1 MNDIEQD
8 RPDPVAPGPA
18 DVPVAASGELPAEP
32 VSLAPRPAQT
42 RHPSLLELFT
52 NPRGFFEAL
61 EERPVSLRMPALI
74 VLATGVL
81 AAITGYQMSA
91 VVVNAMAIPGVQG
104 LGGVIGAIGAISAL
118 IVTLLLWVIYTAVF
132 FVISMA
138 FNGRGDFN
146 RLLSYVGYGHLPQ
159 VIGGV
164 VSLALTWSFLSS
176 LRVPSL
182 TDSQAI
188 QAWTLSLMKDPT
200 MRLATVVSLLFLL
213 WSANLWIFGVRTGRK
228 LSTRDAAITVGVP
241 VLLYI
246 IYAVYSLVV

>member
-1 MNDIEQD
+1 MNDLEQD
-8 RPDPVAPGPA
+8 RPDLAAPGPA
-18 DVPVAASGELPAEP
+18 EAAARDTGELRAEP
-32 VSLAPRPAQT
+32 VPPAPRRAEARP
-42 RHPSLLELFT
+42 PSLLELFT
-52 NPRGFFEAL
+52 DPRAFFEAL

-118 IVTLLLWVIYTAVF
+118 VITLLLWVIYTAVF

-138 FNGRGDFN
+138 FNGRGNSN

-182 TDSQAI
+182 TDPQAI

-200 MRLATVVSLLFLL
+200 LRLATVVGLLFLL